1 MTVHGEREKIPALSK
16 AEAGKVLKQFV
27 AGYNKANTTLD
38 PAVNATYETGALHDI
53 DEAITKGG
61 RQVSPNGNPG
71 FKPLELSDARFA
83 IPKQAGW
90 PKFFVADTVSNRNN
104 GHWFVAFTRN
114 GIGEKWKAAYL
125 LLLDEDEVPEF
136 ATDKDGHAEV
146 VPAKGSGLTVD
157 PGKLGKTYAKYLKT
171 GEGNTF
177 APGVD
182 TDGWRAQR
190 QAAADRPGQHT
201 ETVDEPYKAP
211 AMALRTK
218 DGGALAFFA
227 TYHFQH
233 RTLPAGHSFALK
245 PAVEAVREGPRK
257 KTNKMTFTTVSEQVV
272 KVPAKDA
279 GGGVVFLNRQ
289 GRTTEAKAD

>member
-61 RQVSPNGNPG
+61 RQVSPNGNPDWD
-71 FKPLELSDARFA
+71 PLELRDARFA

-90 PKFFVADTVSNRNN
+90 PKFFVADTVSNRKN
-104 GHWFVAFTRN
+104 GHWFLAFTRN
-114 GIGEKWKAAYL
+114 GPTEKWKAAYL

-136 ATDKDGHAEV
+136 ATDKDGYAKP
-146 VPAKGSGLTVD
+146 VPAKGSDLTVD
-157 PGKLGKTYAKYLKT
+157 PGRLGKAYAEYLKT

-177 APGVD
+177 APGPD
-182 TDGWRAQR
+182 TDRWRAQR

-233 RTLPAGHSFALK
+233 RTLPAGHTFSLK
-245 PAVEAVREGPRK
+245 PALEAVRKGPLK
-257 KTNKMTFTTVSEQVV
+257 KANKMTFTTVSEQVV

-279 GGGVVFLNRQ
+279 GGSIVFLDRQ